1 MDAMKRTLIS
11 VAAAFAVA
19 STPAVAQGVKMSDEQ
34 LDQITAAGAL
44 SAVVISN
51 PGNAN
56 VGRNLELQSGHAT
69 CVNCAEFVPAPNEGR
84 TGGIVVVVNRK
95 FDGVNNPLLVRCVG
109 AGLPGFC

>member
-19 STPAVAQGVKMSDEQ
+19 STSAVAQGVKMSDEQ

-51 PGNAN
+51 PGKAN
-56 VGRNLELQSGHAT
+56 VAHNLELQRGHGT
-69 CVNCAEFVPAPNEGR
+69 CINCTEFVPTPNEGR
-84 TGGIVVVVNRK
+84 TGGVVVVINRK
-95 FDGVNNPLLVRCVG
+95 FTDANPLIRCVG
-109 AGLPGFC
+109 GGLQGFC